1 MKRRHEGKRVILG
14 VTGSFGSGKSTVAS
28 MFKRL
33 GAKVVDADKI
43 AHKTIAPKSKVY
55 KKIVACFGKGILRKD
70 GTIDRAAL
78 AAIVF
83 NNRKLLKR
91 LNTIV
96 HKEVARV
103 INEKVDSFNQGVM
116 VLDVPLL
123 IEAGLISLV
132 DKVIVVR
139 SKRKIQVARLL
150 SRTHLTKK
158 DMYKRMGAQMPV
170 SLKIRFGDFI
180 IDNSG
185 TRYHTKTQVER
196 IWKKVILN

>member
-33 GAKVVDADKI
+33 GATVVDADKI
-43 AHKTIAPKSKVY
+43 AHKTLAPGSKVHE
-55 KKIVACFGKGILRKD
+55 KIAACFGRGILRKD

-83 NNRKLLKR
+83 NNRRLLKR
-91 LNTIV
+91 LNAIV
-96 HKEVARV
+96 HKEVIRV

-123 IEAGLISLV
+123 IEAGLNSLA
-132 DKVIVVR
+132 DKIIVVR

-150 SRTHLTKK
+150 SRTHLTREAVF
-158 DMYKRMGAQMPV
+158 KRMGAQMPL

-185 TRYHTKTQVER
+185 TRYHTEAQVR
-196 IWKKVILN
+196 KIWKKVVLN